1 MSAAELLVQQFVV
14 AVARLTSPA
23 TSQGAPLVVPS
34 FGDVDAAVRDHFKM
48 TATDREA
55 LVAAVRKAAWR
66 KRPDEVDVAL
76 NALVEGH
83 AQELLARQ
91 QTAFLIGMEVGRTG
105 GVRKI
110 SSEPLSGSDENSR
123 SSR

>member
-34 FGDVDAAVRDHFKM
+34 CGDVDAAVRDHFKM